1 VANTQCYILDENR
14 QPVPIGVVGE
24 LYIAGDGL
32 ARGYLRRPEL
42 SAEKFLPDPFRSQP
56 GARMYRTG
64 DLAHYLADG
73 NIQCLGRT
81 DHQVKIRGYRIELGE
96 IESIVARHAAVRQAV
111 VVAREDTPGDK
122 RLVCYFVAENPPS
135 DLVDEL
141 RGLLRAALPEYMV
154 PSHFVDL
161 DAFPLTPSGKVDR
174 KALPVPNA
182 VAAQPQSS
190 EARMP
195 RSESER
201 RIAAIFC
208 DILELRNVG
217 RDDDFFDLGGHS
229 LTAVRTIARI
239 NQEFGVDLPVRVLF
253 EAKTC
258 AQLAHKVDLRANRQA
273 SAEPER
279 WPILVPIQPS
289 GSGTPLFCVARPN
302 VNALGYAMLARQ
314 LGPKQPVYGLQ
325 AQLPEDPALDFT
337 PQQYEDTAR
346 EYIKAMRSVQPNGP
360 YHVIGQCQG
369 AYIAFEMARQIEAT
383 GQRFGWLGILDAWT
397 EENTR
402 RKWLFALYRYGMALR
417 SRVLRILQ
425 KFKRARPDA
434 NQKCLIGPASSSIP
448 ATNPGAAE
456 LRDPIPRPAREL
468 MRRTYFPGKEFKPP
482 VISSKITVFAVDQQ
496 SFYRVRDKLM
506 GWGDRTQG
514 GVDAERVVG
523 DHMTILREPH
533 VSVLAEKIR
542 RRLLPVP

>member
-1 VANTQCYILDENR
+1 
-14 QPVPIGVVGE
+14 
-24 LYIAGDGL
+24 
-32 ARGYLRRPEL
+32 
-42 SAEKFLPDPFRSQP
+42 
-56 GARMYRTG
+56 
-64 DLAHYLADG
+64 
-73 NIQCLGRT
+73 
-81 DHQVKIRGYRIELGE
+81 
-96 IESIVARHAAVRQAV
+96 
-111 VVAREDTPGDK
+111 
-122 RLVCYFVAENPPS
+122 
-135 DLVDEL
+135 
-141 RGLLRAALPEYMV
+141 MV

-161 DAFPLTPSGKVDR
+161 DAFPLTPNGKVDR
-174 KALPVPNA
+174 KALPVPNT

-195 RSESER
+195 RSESEK

-208 DILELRNVG
+208 EILELRNVG

-258 AQLAHKVDLRANRQA
+258 AQLAHKVDLRANRQTG
-273 SAEPER
+273 AEPER

-346 EYIKAMRSVQPNGP
+346 EYIKSDAVRAAERAVSCDGTVPGSVHRFRDGAADRGDGAALRLAGNPGCLDRSEHSSQVVVRP
-360 YHVIGQCQG
+360 
-369 AYIAFEMARQIEAT
+369 
-383 GQRFGWLGILDAWT
+383 
-397 EENTR
+397 
-402 RKWLFALYRYGMALR
+402 YRYGMALR

-425 KFKRARPDA
+425 KFKRARQDA

-456 LRDPIPRPAREL
+456 PRDPTPRQAREL

-482 VISSKITVFAVDQQ
+482 VISSKITVFAVDHQ

-514 GVDAERVVG
+514 GVDAERVAG

-533 VSVLAEKIR
+533 VSVLAQKIR
-542 RRLLPVP
+542 LLLLPVPEPPSMGALIATDRRGTRFIHRESGTSRTSQAAPGRGSAQDIGIRRHSIPGTGAWLPRAWQSMDLR